1 MIVQLFLTEYVDDY
15 LACFFMKRFGCKAV
29 TNIVELSATYT
40 INYLINK
47 LTRKL
52 PQIKKLVIH
61 NDVSC
66 LDNEYFKT

>member
-1 MIVQLFLTEYVDDY
+1 MAVQLFLKEIS
-15 LACFFMKRFGCKAV
+15 LACFFMKGFGCKAV
-29 TNIVELSATYT
+29 TNIVESSAAHA

-61 NDVSC
+61 NDV
-66 LDNEYFKT
+66 